1 MPGSFCFRAF
11 AASLIHTCIFVL
23 APVILW
29 RVLYGTGFSIGK
41 ETTKNLD
48 PLATDIELLRQI
60 RQLLTGN
67 QQTVAVAESVT
78 AGHLQV
84 MLSLAEKAM
93 DFFQGGITTYNIG
106 QKTKHLNIDP
116 IHAQT
121 CDCVS
126 EKVALEMSI
135 AVGPLFSADW
145 GIAITGYAS
154 PVPELGI
161 TELFAYYA
169 FSFKGQPVGQGILR
183 ADNNGDPVAVRLYY
197 THELLLLF
205 KEALHL
211 PYSPA
216 KK

>member
-1 MPGSFCFRAF
+1 MD
-11 AASLIHTCIFVL
+11 SLV
-23 APVILW
+23 PD
-29 RVLYGTGFSIGK
+29 R
-41 ETTKNLD
+41 
-48 PLATDIELLRQI
+48 ELLRDI

-67 QQTVAVAESVT
+67 QQTLAVAESVT

-84 MLSLAEKAM
+84 ALSLAEKAM

-116 IHAQT
+116 IHGQS

-126 EKVALEMSI
+126 EKVALEMSV

-161 TELFAYYA
+161 SELFAYYA
-169 FSFKGQPVGQGILR
+169 FSFKGQPMSQGILR
-183 ADNNGDPVAVRLYY
+183 AAGNEDPVAVRQYY
-197 THELLLLF
+197 THELLVLF

-211 PYSPA
+211 PYSPV

>member
-1 MPGSFCFRAF
+1 MHPSE
-11 AASLIHTCIFVL
+11 
-23 APVILW
+23 P
-29 RVLYGTGFSIGK
+29 
-41 ETTKNLD
+41 D
-48 PLATDIELLRQI
+48 QELLSHI
-60 RQLLTGN
+60 RQLLTNN

-84 MLSLAEKAM
+84 ALSLAEKAM
-93 DFFQGGITTYNIG
+93 EFFQGGITTYNIG

-116 IHAQT
+116 IHGQA

-126 EKVALEMSI
+126 EKVALEMAT
-135 AVGPLFSADW
+135 AVGPLFVADW

-161 TELFAYYA
+161 DDLFAYYA
-169 FSFKGQPVGQGILR
+169 FSFKGRPVSQGILR
-183 ADNNGDPVAVRLYY
+183 AGNNDDPVAVRLYY
-197 THELLLLF
+197 THELLILF

>member
-1 MPGSFCFRAF
+1 MHSSEPD
-11 AASLIHTCIFVL
+11 T
-23 APVILW
+23 
-29 RVLYGTGFSIGK
+29 
-41 ETTKNLD
+41 
-48 PLATDIELLRQI
+48 ELLRHI

-84 MLSLAEKAM
+84 ALSLAEKAM
-93 DFFQGGITTYNIG
+93 EFFQGGITTYNLG

-116 IHAQT
+116 IHGQL

-126 EKVALEMSI
+126 EKVALEMAT
-135 AVGPLFSADW
+135 AVGPLFAADW

-154 PVPELGI
+154 PMPELGI
-161 TELFAYYA
+161 HDLFAYYA
-169 FSFKGQPVGQGILR
+169 FSFKGHPVSQGILR
-183 ADNNGDPVAVRLYY
+183 ASHNDDPVAVRQYY
-197 THELLLLF
+197 THELLVLF

-211 PYSPA
+211 PYSPV